1 MTQVGI
7 DVENVPSCLKF
18 VDSLPSTI
26 QLATPERVYIVDLLA
41 TELAWAQTCFSRLVT
56 QLLENDAIL
65 KLGLGLEN
73 DIVNLKRRFG
83 IKEKVVDRSP
93 AR

>member
-1 MTQVGI
+1 MQVGI

-18 VDSLPSTI
+18 VESLPSTI
-26 QLATPERVYIVDLLA
+26 QLATHDRVFIVDLL
-41 TELAWAQTCFSRLVT
+41 TNELSWAAAFFDRLVK

-73 DIVNLKRRFG
+73 DLVNLKRRFG
-83 IKEKVVDRSP
+83 VKEKVVNCAS

>member
-18 VDSLPSTI
+18 VESLPSTI
-26 QLATPERVYIVDLLA
+26 QLATLERIYIVDLLA
-41 TELAWAQTCFSRLVT
+41 NELAWTQNFFTRLVK
-56 QLLENDAIL
+56 QLFENDAIL

-83 IKEKVVDRSP
+83 VKDKVVDVAL